1 MTNCIACSK
10 PNIKYLGY
18 AVYFKFQAGEIL
30 YQRLHLPISGLSE
43 VIGMITCT
51 VFRNIVMESN
61 IVTPA
66 IAIFIK
72 EISIFSKKDKNEY
85 FLFRLLY

>member
-1 MTNCIACSK
+1 M
-10 PNIKYLGY
+10 
-18 AVYFKFQAGEIL
+18 L
-30 YQRLHLPISGLSE
+30 YQRLRLPISGLSE

-72 EISIFSKKDKNEY
+72 EIKILFVKDRNK
-85 FLFRLLY
+85 